1 MKCDKYLTVV
11 PLTRRDSRPLSE
23 LAQHDRSNSNVDANS
38 FMGCGRNKPSSI
50 TGGRSAIAA
59 DQHAL
64 QKS

>member
-38 FMGCGRNKPSSI
+38 FMASV
-50 TGGRSAIAA
+50 
-59 DQHAL
+59 
-64 QKS
+64 